1 MLKQGMRRA
10 LEKTGASLTWEMDP
24 QALHRM
30 LMSLDEDHKLED
42 VLEGLP
48 GLFRTA
54 THQSSSDLRA
64 ALELPIEPVAHRLLA
79 TCSTSL
85 LPDTAR
91 RQRLTACLG
100 AVWCFRE
107 TIERHFN
114 AVQDQWTQG
123 TGTNDPWGPLS
134 TEAWVMAANMTADS
148 DPLTALRAHC
158 VQALIAVMRQHRRWE
173 CPKSE
178 WSALLQQQLG
188 TSVVVIEQ
196 HLDSEGDQLQ
206 LAVAANLL
214 TNALP
219 LLRNIEA
226 EGDPAMSLK
235 VEVKAIL
242 DSMCHG
248 LDTSDVQEDVQFRFV
263 DAAEVLAVF
272 HVRDPALRVGGP
284 LRHQTTFDMKG
295 PWTKVFTP
303 STGTGEDRRTS
314 VRPPTPTRR
323 MGNFIRDS
331 IV

>member
-1 MLKQGMRRA
+1 MEERRVMLKQGMRRA

-148 DPLTALRAHC
+148 DPVTALRAHC
-158 VQALIAVMRQHRRWE
+158 VQALIVMMRRYGRWH
-173 CPKSE
+173 CPKYE
-178 WSALLQQQLG
+178 WSALLQRQLG
-188 TSVVVIEQ
+188 VSSHLIERFL
-196 HLDSEGDQLQ
+196 HRDYLQ

-214 TNALP
+214 ANALP
-219 LLRNIEA
+219 LLRKMEA
-226 EGDPAMSLK
+226 DSGPATSLK
-235 VEVKAIL
+235 VEVKKIL
-242 DSMCHG
+242 DSICHG
-248 LDTSDVQEDVQFRFV
+248 LDATDVPEDLRSRFV
-263 DAAEVLAVF
+263 DSAEVLAVF
-272 HVRDPALRVGGP
+272 HVRDPASRVGGRR
-284 LRHQTTFDMKG
+284 RHRTAFELNG
-295 PWTKVFTP
+295 PWSKVFASDTDTEKDRSTP
-303 STGTGEDRRTS
+303 L
-314 VRPPTPTRR
+314 
-323 MGNFIRDS
+323 
-331 IV
+331 